1 MPSKARGAM
10 VNLAKYSVCERV
22 QRYESPGRGRTL
34 PNLDVSVAP
43 TPVLVPSFRICGARV
58 ES

>member
-1 MPSKARGAM
+1 MPSRARGAM

-34 PNLDVSVAP
+34 PNLDVSVPLHLYLSPHLEFA
-43 TPVLVPSFRICGARV
+43 VL
-58 ES
+58 E